1 MPFFSFNANSSK
13 IEILAYWTLVLQNYI
28 YIQGLQNTYPRAWK
42 EGIESAQCIDKNSSL
57 EADSPM

>member
-1 MPFFSFNANSSK
+1 MS
-13 IEILAYWTLVLQNYI
+13 VLENHT
-28 YIQGLQNTYPRAWK
+28 YIQGLQDTYPRAWK